1 MLNISKY
8 LEKFKKNL
16 ESGEVLNNTISEII
30 KKHTGIELKPTDFE
44 LKNNLIVLKTSPGYK
59 NKIFI
64 SKEDIVKDIQE
75 NSALKN
81 VDIR

>member
-8 LEKFKKNL
+8 LEKFKKSL
-16 ESGEVLNNTISEII
+16 ESGEILNSTISEVI
-30 KKHTGIELKPTDFE
+30 KKHTGLDLKQGDFE
-44 LKNNLIVLKTSPGYK
+44 LKSNLIVLKTSPGYK

-64 SKEDIVKDIQE
+64 FKKDIIKDLEE
-75 NSALKN
+75 NSSLKN

>member
-16 ESGEVLNNTISEII
+16 ESGEILNNTIIEII
-30 KKHTGIELKPTDFE
+30 KKHTDLDLKTSDFE
-44 LKNNLIVLKTSPGYK
+44 LKSNLVLLKTSPGIK

-64 SKEDIVKDIQE
+64 FKESIVKDIEE

-81 VDIR
+81 IEIR

>member
-16 ESGEVLNNTISEII
+16 ESGEILSNTIINII
-30 KKHTGIELKPTDFE
+30 KKHTGIELKITDFE
-44 LKNNLIVLKTSPGYK
+44 LKGNLLLLKTSPGVK

-64 SKEDIVKDIQE
+64 FKTCIIEEIES

-81 VDIR
+81 VEIR

>member
-16 ESGEVLNNTISEII
+16 DSGEILNNTIVDII
-30 KKHTGIELKPTDFE
+30 KKHTEIELKLTEFE
-44 LKNNLIVLKTSPGYK
+44 LKNNQIILKTPPGVK

-64 SKEDIVKDIQE
+64 SKEEIIKDIQE
-75 NSALKN
+75 NSALIN
-81 VDIR
+81 VVIR

>member
-16 ESGEVLNNTISEII
+16 ESGEILNNTIIEII
-30 KKHTGIELKPTDFE
+30 KKHTDIELKLTDFE
-44 LKNNLIVLKTSPGYK
+44 LKSNLVILKTSPGIK

-64 SKEDIVKDIQE
+64 NKDSIVKEIEE

-81 VDIR
+81 LDIR

>member
-16 ESGEVLNNTISEII
+16 ESGEILNNTVIEII
-30 KKHTGIELKPTDFE
+30 KKHTDIELKLTDFE
-44 LKNNLIVLKTSPGYK
+44 LKSNLVILKTSPGIK

-64 SKEDIVKDIQE
+64 NKDSIVKEIEE

-81 VDIR
+81 LDIR